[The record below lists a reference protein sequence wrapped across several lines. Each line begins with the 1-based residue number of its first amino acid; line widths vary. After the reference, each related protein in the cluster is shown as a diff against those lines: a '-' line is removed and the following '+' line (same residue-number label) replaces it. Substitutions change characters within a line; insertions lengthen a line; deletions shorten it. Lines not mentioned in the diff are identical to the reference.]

1 MKNVITY
8 CLAAFMLVWYS
19 LSVIGFDVHTCSD
32 SGETYIATVISGT
45 ACDDIHPE
53 HDEEHNEP
61 TCSCCHKKC
70 ASEEHPQEHED
81 KDGLRTRPCCTDDWQ
96 MIYLTGVKSGDDRE
110 ETRNPLSQLFSYA
123 DCMLPDVQ
131 ANLNF
136 TGSPFRD
143 FNKPRPKPVTVRT
156 CQEVY
161 SIWRI

>member
-8 CLAAFMLVWYS
+8 CVAAFILIWYS

-32 SGETYIATVISGT
+32 SGETYIATVLGGT

-53 HDEEHNEP
+53 HDEP
-61 TCSCCHKKC
+61 TCSCCHKEC
-70 ASEEHPQEHED
+70 ASKEHPQEHED

-96 MIYLTGVKSGDDRE
+96 MIYLTGVRSGDDRD
-110 ETRNPLSQLFSYA
+110 ETGCQISQLPVFA
-123 DCMLPDVQ
+123 DCMIPDIKV
-131 ANLNF
+131 NLNIA
-136 TGSPFRD
+136 GNLFRD
-143 FNKPRPKPVTVRT
+143 LHKPRPKPVTVRT

>member
-8 CLAAFMLVWYS
+8 CIAAFMLVWYS

-32 SGETYIATVISGT
+32 SGETFIATVISGT

-53 HDEEHNEP
+53 HEEP
-61 TCSCCHKKC
+61 TCSCCHGKH
-70 ASEEHPQEHED
+70 AHAEQED
-81 KDGLRTRPCCTDDWQ
+81 NDSLRTRPCCTDDWQ
-96 MIYLTGVKSGDDRE
+96 MIYLTGLRSGDDRE
-110 ETRNPLSQLFSYA
+110 GVGYSINKLFAFS
-123 DCMLPDVQ
+123 DCVLLDVK
-131 ANLNF
+131 AGLNF
-136 TGSPFRD
+136 VRSPFRD

>member
-8 CLAAFMLVWYS
+8 CVAAFMLVWYS

-32 SGETYIATVISGT
+32 SGETYIATVLSGT

-53 HDEEHNEP
+53 HDEP
-61 TCSCCHKKC
+61 ACSCCHHKC
-70 ASEEHPQEHED
+70 ASKEHSKEQED

-96 MIYLTGVKSGDDRE
+96 MIYLTGVRSDDDRE
-110 ETRNPLSQLFSYA
+110 EVINPISQLFA
-123 DCMLPDVQ
+123 FVDCTLPDVN

-136 TGSPFRD
+136 MGNPFRD